1 MASTATMIIYTCRF
15 TGDEMCSDAFL
26 PYSVTDDVTGDT
38 VPGLFQVD
46 SQKVN
51 KDSGATVGRICLCI
65 LTVVST

>member
-1 MASTATMIIYTCRF
+1 
-15 TGDEMCSDAFL
+15 MCSDAFL